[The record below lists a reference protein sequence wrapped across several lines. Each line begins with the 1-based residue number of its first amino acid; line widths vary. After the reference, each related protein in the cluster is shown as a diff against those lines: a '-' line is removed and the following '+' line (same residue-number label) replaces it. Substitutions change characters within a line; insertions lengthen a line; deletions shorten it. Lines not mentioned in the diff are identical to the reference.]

1 MPIISLLF
9 GLLAIVVAFNLVIN
23 KLDSKL
29 TNIESKVLNMQY
41 LTMITLL
48 REKLKVNLAIYVKV
62 TDIESNILNY
72 YNAHNITDKMKFI
85 MELIMMLRQVRNK

>member
-62 TDIESNILNY
+62 SDIESNILNY